1 MKLAKEIAD
10 EVADA
15 LLSDN
20 RSGDDCI
27 LIDMGG
33 VVITDEG
40 MHRMESVIAAKLGPV
55 RETLEK
61 IAHYNHSDD
70 CDGWH
75 NDTLGRINPDTGS
88 VYKFNSCPVYE
99 CDCPRNA
106 GGMNQ
111 WELADRAL
119 TLLFYD

>member
-1 MKLAKEIAD
+1 MKLAKEIAEALD
-10 EVADA
+10 ERFLKFAEMT
-15 LLSDN
+15 
-20 RSGDDCI
+20 GEQI
-27 LIDMGG
+27 
-33 VVITDEG
+33 
-40 MHRMESVIAAKLGPV
+40 IAAHLEPV

-75 NDTLGRINPDTGS
+75 DDAIGRINPDTGS
-88 VYKFNSCPVYE
+88 VYRFNSCPVYE
-99 CDCPRNA
+99 CDCSRNA